1 MRRCSITSSFLFVVS
16 PTRALYPLAFRRG
29 HHLYLK
35 NWLRRKDLNPRP
47 LAYGASELPDCSTAQ
62 FWREGTD
69 SNRRL
74 SFVQC
79 RVATA
84 RHVSRERSSRLSY
97 PLVVFRL
104 PFVKERLYYRIHH
117 LESQGRK
124 IHPAVCGRQG
134 APLWRNESG
143 FLPIT
148 AKSVGVRCCVGLRRC
163 LCRLDGGRHLAVA
176 TSFHD
181 AEVGIGLNDLV

>member
-1 MRRCSITSSFLFVVS
+1 MALQYYFQFPVRGISPSRPLPSGVPARTSSL
-16 PTRALYPLAFRRG
+16 
-29 HHLYLK
+29 
-35 NWLRRKDLNPRP
+35 
-47 LAYGASELPDCSTAQ
+47 Q

-84 RHVSRERSSRLSY
+84 RHVSRERSNRLSY

-104 PFVKERLYYRIHH
+104 PFVKERRYYRIHH
-117 LESQGRK
+117 LGSQWQK

-134 APLWRNESG
+134 VPLWRNESG

-148 AKSVGVRCCVGLRRC
+148 AKSVGVRCCVGLQRC
-163 LCRLDGGRHLAVA
+163 LCRLDGGRHL
-176 TSFHD
+176 
-181 AEVGIGLNDLV
+181 

>member
-1 MRRCSITSSFLFVVS
+1 MMRRCSITSSFLFVVS

-29 HHLYLK
+29 HHSYIK
-35 NWLRRKDLNPRP
+35 NWLRRKGFEPPISCLWGKRATG
-47 LAYGASELPDCSTAQ
+47 LLHRAM

-84 RHVSRERSSRLSY
+84 RHVSRERSTLLSY

-104 PFVKERLYYRIHH
+104 PFVKERRYYRIHH
-117 LESQGRK
+117 RKSQEQKYTLPFVVGR
-124 IHPAVCGRQG
+124 AFRCGGMNRQ
-134 APLWRNESG
+134 R
-143 FLPIT
+143 T
-148 AKSVGVRCCVGLRRC
+148 R
-163 LCRLDGGRHLAVA
+163 
-176 TSFHD
+176 
-181 AEVGIGLNDLV
+181 